1 MKANDDIIF
10 YLIIFFLFCPQSDTE
25 EISNF
30 TATNTSISL
39 EENRNHS
46 EYNFLLDNAIYII
59 RIKTGEKNLEINRN
73 IPRFFNNPKFPL
85 KKHFR
90 IIAIDPQTKK
100 QTLDINS
107 DIVYCIEDK
116 DYHNRIGVINDN
128 GEIGLLDKSDTIGSN
143 DEFINNNFLWNITP
157 IILNEEDNNKNISK
171 VYYYVKNIGTGK
183 YLRYRKEFNY
193 YLTCD
198 TESTL
203 NFTNDNYFKFI
214 RMYREMIHNENNEIL
229 EKEPIDV
236 LIKYI
241 DLKDPD
247 LKREGITQ
255 IKKDV
260 ENKEIKYSVR
270 SIFKN
275 IPWIRKIFI
284 LMPNEKV
291 KYFKSPEEIKD
302 KIVYVKDKDLLN
314 FDSASSPVFQFNL
327 WRMKNFGMS
336 ENFILMDDDYFIGK
350 PLKKSNFF
358 YEENGQVFPSIVTRD
373 YYELSKNDL
382 QNEVNRLL
390 SSRNNL
396 NSQSPEAFNF
406 MQKNTLLF
414 LYEILGDDNSRY
426 GMPLIEPSFTHNAI
440 PIKQSDIKEL
450 YDYIEKLY
458 EHKDETLRGKQREK
472 FCLQPQTLLMS
483 YGRNKYDRI
492 SKTITS
498 RFYDLTNFRGRI
510 NDELFVIN
518 TSDRSYREIIYKN
531 EINYLEN
538 LYPEKTPYE
547 LEIND
552 INNGKR
558 IIENDNNNIKNDNNI
573 IINDIIDFKKI
584 MKHLE
589 GNLEN
594 KLEEKL
600 EIKLLENLEKILEEK
615 LEKNLEE
622 KLLEKLET
630 KLEEKLEEK
639 LLEKLETKLEE
650 KLEKKLEENLE
661 KKLLEKLE
669 ERLREKIEIK
679 LEEKLETKLEEKL
692 EVKVDKKVEDKID
705 AIKIKDKIIEL
716 FEKNNEINIKIETLT
731 IEFNKINNDNI
742 KLYKNINKKI
752 NDNKKYIVIIIIII
766 CIIIFFLLIYYLIK
780 RVCDGKQNY
789 LYIDNSKEQ
798 KNNDNTNIEI

>member
-10 YLIIFFLFCPQSDTE
+10 YLIIFFLFCPQSYTE

-255 IKKDV
+255 IQKDV

-270 SIFKN
+270 SILKN

-291 KYFKSPEEIKD
+291 RYFKSPEEIKD
-302 KIVYVKDKDLLN
+302 KIVYVKDKDMLG
-314 FDSASSPVFQFNL
+314 FDSASSSVFQINL

-382 QNEVNRLL
+382 QMK
-390 SSRNNL
+390 S
-396 NSQSPEAFNF
+396 
-406 MQKNTLLF
+406 
-414 LYEILGDDNSRY
+414 
-426 GMPLIEPSFTHNAI
+426 
-440 PIKQSDIKEL
+440 
-450 YDYIEKLY
+450 
-458 EHKDETLRGKQREK
+458 
-472 FCLQPQTLLMS
+472 
-483 YGRNKYDRI
+483 
-492 SKTITS
+492 
-498 RFYDLTNFRGRI
+498 
-510 NDELFVIN
+510 
-518 TSDRSYREIIYKN
+518 
-531 EINYLEN
+531 
-538 LYPEKTPYE
+538 
-547 LEIND
+547 
-552 INNGKR
+552 
-558 IIENDNNNIKNDNNI
+558 
-573 IINDIIDFKKI
+573 ID
-584 MKHLE
+584 
-589 GNLEN
+589 
-594 KLEEKL
+594 
-600 EIKLLENLEKILEEK
+600 
-615 LEKNLEE
+615 
-622 KLLEKLET
+622 
-630 KLEEKLEEK
+630 
-639 LLEKLETKLEE
+639 
-650 KLEKKLEENLE
+650 
-661 KKLLEKLE
+661 
-669 ERLREKIEIK
+669 
-679 LEEKLETKLEEKL
+679 
-692 EVKVDKKVEDKID
+692 
-705 AIKIKDKIIEL
+705 
-716 FEKNNEINIKIETLT
+716 
-731 IEFNKINNDNI
+731 
-742 KLYKNINKKI
+742 
-752 NDNKKYIVIIIIII
+752 
-766 CIIIFFLLIYYLIK
+766 C
-780 RVCDGKQNY
+780 
-789 LYIDNSKEQ
+789 
-798 KNNDNTNIEI
+798 

>member
-1 MKANDDIIF
+1 M
-10 YLIIFFLFCPQSDTE
+10 
-25 EISNF
+25 
-30 TATNTSISL
+30 
-39 EENRNHS
+39 
-46 EYNFLLDNAIYII
+46 
-59 RIKTGEKNLEINRN
+59 
-73 IPRFFNNPKFPL
+73 
-85 KKHFR
+85 
-90 IIAIDPQTKK
+90 
-100 QTLDINS
+100 
-107 DIVYCIEDK
+107 
-116 DYHNRIGVINDN
+116 
-128 GEIGLLDKSDTIGSN
+128 
-143 DEFINNNFLWNITP
+143 
-157 IILNEEDNNKNISK
+157 
-171 VYYYVKNIGTGK
+171 
-183 YLRYRKEFNY
+183 
-193 YLTCD
+193 
-198 TESTL
+198 
-203 NFTNDNYFKFI
+203 
-214 RMYREMIHNENNEIL
+214 
-229 EKEPIDV
+229 
-236 LIKYI
+236 
-241 DLKDPD
+241 
-247 LKREGITQ
+247 
-255 IKKDV
+255 
-260 ENKEIKYSVR
+260 
-270 SIFKN
+270 
-275 IPWIRKIFI
+275 
-284 LMPNEKV
+284 
-291 KYFKSPEEIKD
+291 
-302 KIVYVKDKDLLN
+302 
-314 FDSASSPVFQFNL
+314 
-327 WRMKNFGMS
+327 
-336 ENFILMDDDYFIGK
+336 
-350 PLKKSNFF
+350 
-358 YEENGQVFPSIVTRD
+358 
-373 YYELSKNDL
+373 
-382 QNEVNRLL
+382 

-406 MQKNTLLF
+406 RQKNTLLF

-426 GMPLIEPSFTHNAI
+426 GMPLIEASFTHNAM
-440 PIKQSDIKEL
+440 PMKQSDIKEL

-458 EHKDETLRGKQREK
+458 EHKDVTLRGKQREK
-472 FCLQPQTLLMS
+472 FCLHPQTLLMS
-483 YGRNKYDRI
+483 YARNKYNRI

-498 RFYDLTNFRGRI
+498 QFYDLTNFRGRI

-518 TSDRSYREIIYKN
+518 TSDRNYREIIYKN

-615 LEKNLEE
+615 LEKKLEENLLEKLETKLEEKLEE

-705 AIKIKDKIIEL
+705 AFKIRDKIIEL

-752 NDNKKYIVIIIIII
+752 NNNKKYIVIIIIVI

-780 RVCDGKQNY
+780 RVCDKYQNY

-798 KNNDNTNIEI
+798 NNNDNTNIEI

>member
-1 MKANDDIIF
+1 M
-10 YLIIFFLFCPQSDTE
+10 
-25 EISNF
+25 
-30 TATNTSISL
+30 
-39 EENRNHS
+39 
-46 EYNFLLDNAIYII
+46 
-59 RIKTGEKNLEINRN
+59 
-73 IPRFFNNPKFPL
+73 
-85 KKHFR
+85 
-90 IIAIDPQTKK
+90 
-100 QTLDINS
+100 
-107 DIVYCIEDK
+107 
-116 DYHNRIGVINDN
+116 
-128 GEIGLLDKSDTIGSN
+128 
-143 DEFINNNFLWNITP
+143 
-157 IILNEEDNNKNISK
+157 
-171 VYYYVKNIGTGK
+171 KNIGTGK

-255 IKKDV
+255 IQKDV

-270 SIFKN
+270 SILKN

-291 KYFKSPEEIKD
+291 RYFKSPEEIKD
-302 KIVYVKDKDLLN
+302 KIVYVKDKDMLG
-314 FDSASSPVFQFNL
+314 FDSASSPVFQINL

-390 SSRNNL
+390 SSRKNL

-406 MQKNTLLF
+406 RQKNTLLF

-426 GMPLIEPSFTHNAI
+426 GMPLIEPSFTHNTI
-440 PIKQSDIKEL
+440 PLKQSDIKEL

-483 YGRNKYDRI
+483 YARNKYNRI

-498 RFYDLTNFRGRI
+498 QFYDLTNFRGRI

-558 IIENDNNNIKNDNNI
+558 IIENDNNNNIKNDNNI

-615 LEKNLEE
+615 LEKKLEE
-622 KLLEKLET
+622 NLLEKLET
-630 KLEEKLEEK
+630 KLEEKLK
-639 LLEKLETKLEE
+639 E

-661 KKLLEKLE
+661 KKLLKKLE

-679 LEEKLETKLEEKL
+679 LEEKLETKLE
-692 EVKVDKKVEDKID
+692 VKVNDKID
-705 AIKIKDKIIEL
+705 TFQIKDKINKL
-716 FEKNNEINIKIETLT
+716 YEKNNEIIKEIQAL
-731 IEFNKINNDNI
+731 II
-742 KLYKNINKKI
+742 KLNKTMKITNENNIFIMKDKKMKKNIL
-752 NDNKKYIVIIIIII
+752 KYTIIIIVFG
-766 CIIIFFLLIYYLIK
+766 IIIFALSTYYAIK
-780 RVCDGKQNY
+780 KFYDTNGKY
-789 LYIDNSKEQ
+789 FYIKGPKEQ
-798 KNNDNTNIEI
+798 KNNDISNIEI

>member
-1 MKANDDIIF
+1 M
-10 YLIIFFLFCPQSDTE
+10 
-25 EISNF
+25 
-30 TATNTSISL
+30 
-39 EENRNHS
+39 
-46 EYNFLLDNAIYII
+46 
-59 RIKTGEKNLEINRN
+59 
-73 IPRFFNNPKFPL
+73 
-85 KKHFR
+85 
-90 IIAIDPQTKK
+90 
-100 QTLDINS
+100 
-107 DIVYCIEDK
+107 
-116 DYHNRIGVINDN
+116 
-128 GEIGLLDKSDTIGSN
+128 
-143 DEFINNNFLWNITP
+143 
-157 IILNEEDNNKNISK
+157 
-171 VYYYVKNIGTGK
+171 
-183 YLRYRKEFNY
+183 
-193 YLTCD
+193 
-198 TESTL
+198 
-203 NFTNDNYFKFI
+203 
-214 RMYREMIHNENNEIL
+214 
-229 EKEPIDV
+229 
-236 LIKYI
+236 
-241 DLKDPD
+241 
-247 LKREGITQ
+247 
-255 IKKDV
+255 
-260 ENKEIKYSVR
+260 
-270 SIFKN
+270 
-275 IPWIRKIFI
+275 
-284 LMPNEKV
+284 
-291 KYFKSPEEIKD
+291 
-302 KIVYVKDKDLLN
+302 
-314 FDSASSPVFQFNL
+314 
-327 WRMKNFGMS
+327 
-336 ENFILMDDDYFIGK
+336 
-350 PLKKSNFF
+350 
-358 YEENGQVFPSIVTRD
+358 
-373 YYELSKNDL
+373 
-382 QNEVNRLL
+382 

-406 MQKNTLLF
+406 RQKNTLLF

-426 GMPLIEPSFTHNAI
+426 GMPLIEASFTHNAM
-440 PIKQSDIKEL
+440 PMKQSDIKEL

-458 EHKDETLRGKQREK
+458 EHKDVTLRGKQREK
-472 FCLQPQTLLMS
+472 FCLHPQTLLMS
-483 YGRNKYDRI
+483 YARNKYNRI

-498 RFYDLTNFRGRI
+498 QFYDLTNFRGRI

-518 TSDRSYREIIYKN
+518 TSDRNYREIIYKN

-558 IIENDNNNIKNDNNI
+558 IIENDNNNNIKNDNNI

-615 LEKNLEE
+615 LEKKLEE
-622 KLLEKLET
+622 NLLEKLET

-705 AIKIKDKIIEL
+705 AFKIRDKIIEL

-752 NDNKKYIVIIIIII
+752 NNNKKYIVIIIIVI

-780 RVCDGKQNY
+780 RVCDKYQNY

-798 KNNDNTNIEI
+798 NNNDNTNIEI